1 MPAGRT
7 SGGTGERMT
16 SPPRREREQGDY
28 AAAGELGNRFNV
40 EAQVATADNLQ
51 GHLAQVEEAERL
63 RR

>member
-1 MPAGRT
+1 
-7 SGGTGERMT
+7 MT